1 MFQFLLV
8 KKLAII
14 LILLKIQ
21 NHYYLQ
27 NKSYR
32 DKTEKS
38 SITHATLRRNLNC
51 FETSNNKKLA
61 PTHAGILNVNI
72 QINTINKIENQ
83 EVKTINTVMF
93 LLITLTFK

>member
-8 KKLAII
+8 KKTRDHSDTS
-14 LILLKIQ
+14 KD
-21 NHYYLQ
+21 YLQ

-38 SITHATLRRNLNC
+38 SITHATLQRNLNC
-51 FETSNNKKLA
+51 FETFNNKKLA

>member
-21 NHYYLQ
+21 NHHYLQ

-32 DKTEKS
+32 DKTEKA

-51 FETSNNKKLA
+51 FETFNNKKLA